1 MQGAETQGTAGE
13 GDIMAVRVKQLSKTF
28 VWILL
33 GLLVAG
39 LAGFGATNLSSSV
52 RTVAKVGNETVGVEQ
67 YARELQR
74 EIRAVEAQTGQ
85 PLQMSDAKAMGLDQ
99 QVLAQLIALASIDN
113 EVAELGLSVGDEKLQ
128 QEIVA
133 IQAFQGIDGKFDR
146 ESYRFALD
154 QAGINEADFEEDLR
168 KEAARTLV
176 QGAIVSGV
184 TMPETL
190 VNTLVDYVGARRS
203 FTMAVMTA
211 EDLESP
217 LPAPDDAALQ
227 TYYDD
232 HPEQF
237 TLPET
242 KQITYVTLTPDM
254 ILDQVEVDETA
265 LRTLYDERREEY
277 SIPERRL
284 VERLAFADEA
294 AASSAMAQVE
304 VGGTTFE
311 ALVQQRGL
319 ALSDVDLGD
328 VTAADLGAAAEAV
341 FAAEIGAVVGP
352 LPSSLGPALYRV
364 NGALEA
370 RETPFEAARDDLRE
384 ELAAERAR
392 RLIETRARDIDD
404 LLAGGATLEELADE
418 TDMQLG
424 QIDWSADSA
433 EGVAAYDAFREAAQK
448 VSPEDFPEVGFLE
461 DGGIFAL
468 RLDDTLPPRP
478 EPFDT
483 ARDRVIEGWT
493 LQQTE
498 AALRA
503 QAEALVEE
511 LGADGDLTATGL
523 DVKVENGL
531 TRTAYLDGTPPDFM
545 TQVFEMEPG
554 ALRVIGSGARMQIVR
569 LEEVL
574 PPADTPELEQ
584 MRRGYGQELDQVLAQ
599 ALFEAFVRDA
609 QLRANPTLDQRA
621 LNAVQSG
628 FQ

>member
-433 EGVAAYDAFREAAQK
+433 EGVAAYDAFREEFKQACLTQFG
-448 VSPEDFPEVGFLE
+448 S
-461 DGGIFAL
+461 
-468 RLDDTLPPRP
+468 
-478 EPFDT
+478 
-483 ARDRVIEGWT
+483 GWGW
-493 LQQTE
+493 
-498 AALRA
+498 
-503 QAEALVEE
+503 LVK
-511 LGADGDLTATGL
+511 DGDKLAIMKTPNAELPMAHGKTALLTCDVWEHAYYIDFRNARPNYVDTFL
-523 DVKVENGL
+523 DHLVNWEFVE
-531 TRTAYLDGTPPDFM
+531 
-545 TQVFEMEPG
+545 
-554 ALRVIGSGARMQIVR
+554 S
-569 LEEVL
+569 
-574 PPADTPELEQ
+574 Q
-584 MRRGYGQELDQVLAQ
+584 M
-599 ALFEAFVRDA
+599 
-609 QLRANPTLDQRA
+609 
-621 LNAVQSG
+621 
-628 FQ
+628 